1 MSNSGRVWTVLT
13 MLEWATTYFSEKNVP
28 DPRLSIEWI
37 LADALGIKRL
47 DIYLQYDRPLSS
59 AELDK
64 IRPLVKRRATHE
76 PLQYI
81 TGTTDF
87 MGVTI
92 NVTPDVLIPR
102 IETEQL
108 TDLLLEH
115 TKNQKEKP
123 LRLLDIG
130 TGSGCIPVAVKQKR
144 PEWYCAGADIS
155 EKALKIARENAR
167 LNDVD
172 VHFFRG
178 DIRNLPDI
186 RFEDWD
192 LIISNP
198 PYITE
203 AEKKNMHPQVL
214 EHEPSQALFHDD
226 PVKLYR
232 KIIKFAAEQNARLFL
247 ECNHTTAEQVA
258 KIASIFF
265 NNSELLKDLD
275 NNNRFVIA
283 SDGVTNVTP

>member
-13 MLEWATTYFSEKNVP
+13 MLEWATTYFGEKNVP

-47 DIYLQYDRPLSS
+47 DLYLQYDRPLSS
-59 AELDK
+59 AELEK
-64 IRPLVKRRATHE
+64 IRPLVKRRAAHE
-76 PLQYI
+76 PLQHI

-108 TDLLLEH
+108 TDLLLER
-115 TKNQKEKP
+115 TKHQKEKP

-155 EKALKIARENAR
+155 EKALTVARENAR
-167 LNDVD
+167 LNEVE
-172 VHFFRG
+172 VYFFRG
-178 DIRNLPDI
+178 DIWNLAGI
-186 RFEDWD
+186 RSEGWD
-192 LIISNP
+192 VIISNP

-203 AEKKNMHPQVL
+203 AEKKSMHPQVI
-214 EHEPSQALFHDD
+214 EYEPSQALFHDD

-232 KIIKFAAEQNARLFL
+232 KIIEFAAEQNARLFL
-247 ECNHTTAEQVA
+247 ECNQTTAERVA
-258 KIASIFF
+258 KIASLFF
-265 NNSELLKDLD
+265 NNPELLKDLD